1 MRGSIESRQQGAQQ
15 ELPETGLPALA
26 KALERKHSKPAQKS
40 LITES
45 LADQIILRL
54 ESERS
59 PEQISGGL
67 ALTGQQ
73 VITSRIYRHL
83 KEDNKASGQLHL
95 NLRINGH
102 RR

>member
-1 MRGSIESRQQGAQQ
+1 MRGSTESRQQGAQQ

-83 KEDNKASGQLHL
+83 KKGNKASGQLHL